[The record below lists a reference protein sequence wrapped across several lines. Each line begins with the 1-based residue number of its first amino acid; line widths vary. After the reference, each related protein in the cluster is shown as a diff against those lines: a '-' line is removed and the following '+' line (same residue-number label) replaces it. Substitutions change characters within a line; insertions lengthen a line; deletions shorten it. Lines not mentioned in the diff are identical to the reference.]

1 MITMTFLMMMLTMI
15 TMTVK
20 MMMVIMMKE
29 YDDDDDDDEDDFIFA
44 AAFLLWCRPQYLREP
59 LLYIQVPPTSPQLR
73 GLFLRMIMIVR
84 ENLLN
89 QERIF

>member
-20 MMMVIMMKE
+20 MMMVIMMMKMITMKE
-29 YDDDDDDDEDDFIFA
+29 YDGDDLIFA

-59 LLYIQVPPTSPQLR
+59 LLYIHPH
-73 GLFLRMIMIVR
+73 
-84 ENLLN
+84 LLN
-89 QERIF
+89 

>member
-1 MITMTFLMMMLTMI
+1 MVMITMTFLMMMLTMI

-20 MMMVIMMKE
+20 MMILIMMLNMITMKE
-29 YDDDDDDDEDDFIFA
+29 HDGDDFIFA

-59 LLYIQVPPTSPQLR
+59 LLHTSPQLR

>member
-1 MITMTFLMMMLTMI
+1 MI

-20 MMMVIMMKE
+20 MMMVIMMMKMITMKE

-59 LLYIQVPPTSPQLR
+59 LLYIHRSTHISS
-73 GLFLRMIMIVR
+73 I
-84 ENLLN
+84 
-89 QERIF
+89 ERTVSCDT